1 MEMKRAVIALLLVT
15 PFLLSPGS
23 ADEAAKPVRGKD
35 AAAFS
40 EPGSKRSPMSRVDT
54 ANVPGSDRL
63 EIRPGISMADQVSDS
78 VVSDFMHRLVDFQTR
93 FSCTDSNRA
102 SSQWIYDRFLEFGF
116 TEVAFDSFSLNHTM
130 YPCDW
135 DRNVVAIKRGTLY
148 PDRYV
153 IIGGHYDSVTY
164 FSICDPES
172 LAPGADDNAS
182 GTVAVMEAAR
192 VLADEQTD
200 LSLVFIAFGAEE
212 AFMPWDLWMI
222 GSEHYAEEAFN
233 AGMDIEVMINLDV
246 VGYLPGASRDVRISE
261 GLASDDY
268 SEVFAEMA
276 EMHTALVPRIVI
288 GEEGSDE
295 LPFRDRGYSTLFIA
309 EWIYND
315 AVWHTCAD
323 TMGYVDIGYL
333 SEITE
338 MTAQSALYISNMPGT
353 PTGFEAVNVGDGSS
367 IYVRWD
373 PNPESDLGGYNIYY
387 GYASGVYD
395 SLHIMGPAATGDT
408 LRNLT
413 EGDTVYIALTAVD
426 RSGYESFFTEEA
438 EVIVEGPTGFPGDDP
453 VRSPLG
459 RGLFQNYPNPFNPMT
474 TIAFEIPVTGGERT
488 HVTLRVFDVR
498 GRLIRTLL
506 DEPRAPG
513 AYRVTWDG
521 RDDRNAPVPS
531 GTYIYTIE
539 AADFSSARKMILL
552 K

>member
-1 MEMKRAVIALLLVT
+1 MKIKQTVIALLLVT
-15 PFLLSPGS
+15 PFLLSTGT
-23 ADEAAKPVRGKD
+23 ANETAIGVRGKD
-35 AAAFS
+35 ASAFLDRS
-40 EPGSKRSPMSRVDT
+40 IDRSPPSRVE
-54 ANVPGSDRL
+54 ARSVPGPDRL
-63 EIRPGISMADQVSDS
+63 GIRPDIELAEQVSDS
-78 VVSDFMHRLVDFQTR
+78 VVSDFMHRLVDFRTR

-116 TEVAFDSFSLNHTM
+116 TEVAFDTFSLSHTM

-135 DRNVVAIKRGTLY
+135 DRNVVAIKRGILY
-148 PDRYV
+148 PDRYI

-164 FSICDPES
+164 FSICDPDT

-222 GSEHYAEEAFN
+222 GSEHYAEEAYN

-246 VGYLPGASRDVRISE
+246 VGYLPGSSRDVRISE
-261 GLASDDY
+261 WIASDDY
-268 SEVFAEMA
+268 SEIFAEMA
-276 EMHTALVPRIVI
+276 ETHTDLIPRIVV
-288 GEEGSDE
+288 GVEGSDE

-315 AVWHTCAD
+315 GVWHTCAD

-338 MTAQSALYISNMPGT
+338 MTAQSALYLSNMPSR

-367 IYVRWD
+367 VYVSWD

-387 GYASGVYD
+387 GTASGVYD
-395 SLHIMGPAATGDT
+395 SLKVMGPAATGDT

-413 EGDTVYIALTAVD
+413 EGDTIYIALTAID
-426 RSGYESFFTEEA
+426 RAGYESFFTEEA
-438 EVIVEGPTGFPGDDP
+438 EVVVEGPTGFPDDGH
-453 VRSPLG
+453 VRLPLAHA
-459 RGLFQNYPNPFNPMT
+459 LSQNYPNPFNPMT
-474 TIAFEIPVTGGERT
+474 TIAFEIPGASGVRA
-488 HVTLRVFDVR
+488 HVTLSVFDVR
-498 GRLIRTLL
+498 GRLVRTLL
-506 DEPRAPG
+506 DEPRVPG
-513 AYRVTWDG
+513 TYQVAWNG
-521 RDDRNAPVPS
+521 RDDRGVRVPS
-531 GTYIYTIE
+531 GTYIYKIK